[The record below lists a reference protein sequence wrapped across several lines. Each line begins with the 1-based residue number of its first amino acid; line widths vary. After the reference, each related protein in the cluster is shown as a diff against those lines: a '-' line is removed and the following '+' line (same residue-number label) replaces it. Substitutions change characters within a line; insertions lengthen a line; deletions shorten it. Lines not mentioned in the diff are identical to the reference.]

1 MYGVWSMTKT
11 IRKIINREERKGRQ
25 VKIFAFLARLAV
37 TPLHFQ
43 PANLSS
49 TPLEN

>member
-11 IRKIINREERKGRQ
+11 IRKIINREERQ

-37 TPLHFQ
+37 MPLHFP